1 MKKIHLPLILL
12 AAMFLFGCRTTTKTR
27 IFLLTGDESLQRL
40 NSTDVKVEMRPIK
53 LPNYLNRR
61 EFVKRVGEDEIQ
73 ILRSWL
79 WAETSEHSINVA
91 FVQNLKALLGED
103 NVLPY
108 GTAHGSPVLLVFVR
122 GMEVR
127 DGIFVADFHCRL
139 EARLNGVQ
147 GVQAPEPPIVPAG
160 DNAAVPAALAVLD
173 ISGGLL
179 KLVEI
184 DRGDKGMK
192 KVVAVLVFENPEEH
206 QGDMAGVTRHEFRA
220 LVQQ

>member
-1 MKKIHLPLILL
+1 MQTHIHKHTMKHIHLPLILL

-103 NVLPY
+103 SVLPY

-127 DGIFVADFHCRL
+127 DDMFVADFHCRL
-139 EARLNGVQ
+139 KQNGKATLEKRLYWKTEVEPNVPYIKYYKQATAEMARQ
-147 GVQAPEPPIVPAG
+147 T
-160 DNAAVPAALAVLD
+160 AAWL
-173 ISGGLL
+173 I
-179 KLVEI
+179 ETQ
-184 DRGDKGMK
+184 
-192 KVVAVLVFENPEEH
+192 N
-206 QGDMAGVTRHEFRA
+206 
-220 LVQQ
+220 

>member
-1 MKKIHLPLILL
+1 MQTHIQNHTMKKIHLSLILL
-12 AAMFLFGCRTTTKTR
+12 AAMLLFGCRTTTKTR

-40 NSTDVKVEMRPIK
+40 DSTGVKVEMRPIK

-73 ILRSWL
+73 IHRSWL

-108 GTAHGSPVLLVFVR
+108 GTAHGTPVLLVFVR

-127 DGIFVADFHCRL
+127 DDMFVVDFHCRL
-139 EARLNGVQ
+139 KQNGKATLEKRLFWKTAVEPNVPYIKYYKQATAEMARQ
-147 GVQAPEPPIVPAG
+147 T
-160 DNAAVPAALAVLD
+160 AAW
-173 ISGGLL
+173 LL
-179 KLVEI
+179 ETQ
-184 DRGDKGMK
+184 
-192 KVVAVLVFENPEEH
+192 N
-206 QGDMAGVTRHEFRA
+206 
-220 LVQQ
+220 